1 MIWMDNKMNQHPLK
15 GEWCVKDLEDNKDWL
30 IELDLED
37 KQDII
42 FATKASLYTKK
53 NIFDLSSQD
62 FPLNKFLTKIEKVK
76 TQVES
81 GLGFIILRGLPVEE
95 FKDDEVK
102 VMLWGLGQ
110 YIGYPEVQDKAGAL
124 LHVVTDTGASVNK
137 TDNIRGF
144 QTNEELQFHTDGAD
158 VFALLCLRN
167 AKSGGLSKLVS
178 SVAVFNEIEKTR
190 PDLSKILQ
198 EDFYFDARAQNP
210 NEDKYQKVPIFV
222 KHDNL
227 ISALHKRRYIE
238 TAQRFSDVPKLTNK
252 QIEALNLVDTLCANE
267 SFCLSMQLN
276 PGDLEIASNA
286 TTFHSR
292 ENYEDYPDPNERRC
306 MLRLWLSLFKPRPL
320 PEIYRNTREW
330 GPTFKRRDTH

>member
-1 MIWMDNKMNQHPLK
+1 MKKYPLK
-15 GEWCVKDLEDNKDWL
+15 GEWRLKDLEDNKGWL
-30 IELDLED
+30 LELDLED

-42 FATKASLYTKK
+42 FATKAALSLKK
-53 NIFDLSSQD
+53 NIFDISNQD

-76 TQVES
+76 AQVES
-81 GLGFIILRGLPVEE
+81 GLGFIILRGLPIEE

-124 LHVVTDTGASVNK
+124 LHVVTDTGAS
-137 TDNIRGF
+137 
-144 QTNEELQFHTDGAD
+144 
-158 VFALLCLRN
+158 
-167 AKSGGLSKLVS
+167 
-178 SVAVFNEIEKTR
+178 
-190 PDLSKILQ
+190 
-198 EDFYFDARAQNP
+198 
-210 NEDKYQKVPIFV
+210 
-222 KHDNL
+222 DNL

-292 ENYEDYPDPNERRC
+292 ENYEDYPNPNERRC

-330 GPTFKRRDTH
+330 GPTFKRRDAH

>member
-1 MIWMDNKMNQHPLK
+1 MKKYPLR
-15 GEWCVKDLEDNKDWL
+15 GEWRLKDLEDNKDWL
-30 IELDLED
+30 LELELED

-42 FATKASLYTKK
+42 FATKASLSLKK
-53 NIFDLSSQD
+53 NIFDLSAHD

-76 TQVES
+76 AQVES

-210 NEDKYQKVPIFV
+210 NEDKFQKVPIFV

-227 ISALHKRRYIE
+227 VSALHKRRYIE
-238 TAQRFSDVPKLTNK
+238 TAQRFDEVPRLTPL
-252 QIEALNLVDTLCANE
+252 QIEALNLVDKLCNNDK
-267 SFCLSMQLN
+267 FCFSVKLN

-292 ENYEDYPDPNERRC
+292 ETYDDHSDLNKKRC
-306 MLRLWLSLFKPRPL
+306 MLRLWLSLFNERPL
-320 PEIYRNTREW
+320 PEIYKNTREW
-330 GPTFKRRDTH
+330 GPTFERRGML